1 MHVEAYECLY
11 PGENDISY
19 IIFMQDNVFIDMLSS
34 QLIGNHRLVNMTPYL
49 VITVMYG
56 SDCLS
61 MRQVILQRSPR

>member
-34 QLIGNHRLVNMTPYL
+34 QLIGNHRYVGKHDPLFGNY
-49 VITVMYG
+49 
-56 SDCLS
+56 SDV
-61 MRQVILQRSPR
+61 RF